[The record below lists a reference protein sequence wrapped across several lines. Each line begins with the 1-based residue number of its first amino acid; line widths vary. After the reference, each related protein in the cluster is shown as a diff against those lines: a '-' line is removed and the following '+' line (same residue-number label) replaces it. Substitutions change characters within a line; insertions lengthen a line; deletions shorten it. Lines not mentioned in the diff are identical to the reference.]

1 MAFDADKF
9 LNQTVNAPMS
19 TSTVPVPEGEYKAI
33 VDDGD
38 KAISFRE
45 GGTDR
50 NGNDLSPQCVVL
62 FSILDD
68 ALKVKLN
75 RDKVLVP
82 HNIWLD
88 VKGDDLDLSEGK
100 NVGLGRLRKALD
112 MNDGAWSPNMMKG
125 KGPVVIKVTQRSDK
139 NDPTI
144 KYAEVARVAK
154 LST

>member
-19 TSTVPVPEGEYKAI
+19 TSTVPVPGGEYKAI
-33 VDDGD
+33 IDDGD

-112 MNDGAWSPNMMKG
+112 MNDGPWSPNMMKG

>member
-33 VDDGD
+33 IDDGD

-68 ALKVKLN
+68 ALKVMARMILLMVVTGLVLFNLGKYLLKRLKL
-75 RDKVLVP
+75 RE
-82 HNIWLD
+82 
-88 VKGDDLDLSEGK
+88 S
-100 NVGLGRLRKALD
+100 
-112 MNDGAWSPNMMKG
+112 S
-125 KGPVVIKVTQRSDK
+125 
-139 NDPTI
+139 
-144 KYAEVARVAK
+144 
-154 LST
+154 

>member
-33 VDDGD
+33 IDDGD

-112 MNDGAWSPNMMKG
+112 MNDGPWSPNMMKG

>member
-1 MAFDADKF
+1 MAFDAEKF
-9 LNQTVNAPMS
+9 LNQNTQGPMS
-19 TSTVPVPEGEYKAI
+19 TSVIPCPEGEYKAF

-38 KAISFRE
+38 KAISFRD

-50 NGNDLSPQCVVL
+50 NGNDLSPQCIVL
-62 FSILDD
+62 FNILDD
-68 ALKVKLN
+68 GVKTALN

-82 HNIWLD
+82 HNVWLD
-88 VKGDDLDLSEGK
+88 VKGDNLDLSEGK

-112 MNDGAWSPNMMKG
+112 QNDGAWSPLMMKG
-125 KGPVVIKVTQRSDK
+125 KGPVMVKVTQRSDK

-144 KYAEVARVAK
+144 KYAEVSRVAK